1 MVKYMKL
8 FNDIRNF
15 IEDNSFKII
24 IYNNKINIINYKEII
39 DITPSSIQ
47 IRCDKIINVLGEKLC
62 IIKLLD
68 KEILIKGIIRD
79 IKLNE

>member
-1 MVKYMKL
+1 MKL